1 MSDPEYKNIHK
12 SIATFVE
19 GLRTLDYSKISK
31 IFYQDGLSIGV
42 RNGQI
47 SYVRREH
54 WREMRD
60 RELAEGIDNT
70 DNVAWFEIKSL
81 ERFGNAASVVIE
93 LSFTSD
99 LVDYIDL
106 YHMLKTDDGWKI
118 VNKIY
123 HHIEKK
129 KR

>member
-1 MSDPEYKNIHK
+1 MSDPEYENIHK

-19 GLRTLDYSKISK
+19 GLRTLDYATISR
-31 IFYQDGLSIGV
+31 IFYEDGLSIGV
-42 RNGQI
+42 QNGQI
-47 SYVRREH
+47 SYVRRDH
-54 WREMRD
+54 WKEMRD
-60 RELAEGIDNT
+60 REFAEGIDNT
-70 DNVAWFEIKSL
+70 DNVAWFEIKAF

-93 LSFTSD
+93 LSFSSD
-99 LVDYIDL
+99 PVDYIDL

>member
-1 MSDPEYKNIHK
+1 MSDPEYENIHN

-19 GLRTLDYSKISK
+19 GLRTLDYATISQ
-31 IFYQDGLSIGV
+31 IFYEDGLSLGV

-47 SYVRREH
+47 SYVRRDH
-54 WREMRD
+54 WKEMRD

-70 DNVAWFEIKSL
+70 DNVAWFEIKSF

-99 LVDYIDL
+99 PFDYIDL

>member
-1 MSDPEYKNIHK
+1 MSDPEYENIHK

-19 GLRTLDYSKISK
+19 GLRTLDYATISQ
-31 IFYQDGLSIGV
+31 IFFEDGLSLGV

-47 SYVRREH
+47 SYVRRDH
-54 WREMRD
+54 WKEMRD
-60 RELAEGIDNT
+60 QEVAAGIDNT
-70 DNVAWFEIKSL
+70 DNVAWFEIKSF

-99 LVDYIDL
+99 PFDYIDL